1 MRIAGVIVALHTP
14 LTPAGE
20 IHEEALRA
28 HLEWMVQTGIHGI
41 FPCGTMGEG
50 IALSDAQRKRV
61 TEIGV
66 DQLKGRI
73 PLMPQV
79 TTNNTAGCI
88 ELARHA
94 QEKGA
99 DAISVIAPY
108 FYPSDGAALE
118 AFFTQIAAAVPGLP
132 VYLYNNPGRSA
143 SGISSSL
150 VGKLAKKVKNIV
162 GIKDSSKDLILFQEY
177 VEVGGENFA
186 CIIGTDGLVYPAMM
200 VGAVGVVSAVANPFP
215 ELMVALNNAVLAK
228 QYERARRLQLLVN
241 QLRVVLKIGPYLA
254 GYKEIMRLRG
264 RQFPLDMKAPLRPLN
279 EQETAQIR
287 AAFEAL
293 PKEVFDPSLVGC

>member
-61 TEIGV
+61 TEISV

-88 ELARHA
+88 
-94 QEKGA
+94 
-99 DAISVIAPY
+99 
-108 FYPSDGAALE
+108 
-118 AFFTQIAAAVPGLP
+118 
-132 VYLYNNPGRSA
+132 
-143 SGISSSL
+143 
-150 VGKLAKKVKNIV
+150 
-162 GIKDSSKDLILFQEY
+162 
-177 VEVGGENFA
+177 
-186 CIIGTDGLVYPAMM
+186 
-200 VGAVGVVSAVANPFP
+200 
-215 ELMVALNNAVLAK
+215 
-228 QYERARRLQLLVN
+228 
-241 QLRVVLKIGPYLA
+241 
-254 GYKEIMRLRG
+254 
-264 RQFPLDMKAPLRPLN
+264 
-279 EQETAQIR
+279 
-287 AAFEAL
+287 
-293 PKEVFDPSLVGC
+293 